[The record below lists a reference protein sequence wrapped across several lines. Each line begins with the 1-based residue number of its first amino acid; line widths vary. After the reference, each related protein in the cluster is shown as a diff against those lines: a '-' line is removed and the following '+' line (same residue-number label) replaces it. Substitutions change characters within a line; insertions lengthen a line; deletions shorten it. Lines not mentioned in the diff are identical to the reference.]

1 MAESLSSFA
10 ANALLD
16 CLFNNTAVSAVAN
29 AYIKLHTAAPGSAG
43 TANAATETTRKAVSC
58 SAASGGAVTSDA
70 DIVWTAIAGSQ
81 DATHFSL
88 WDHVSAGNFWGSGT
102 ITANAYTAGDTYT
115 IPTGDF
121 DVSFT
126 VAS

>member
-1 MAESLSSFA
+1 MAESISTA
-10 ANALLD
+10 VANSILNLI
-16 CLFNNTAVSAVAN
+16 FNNTAWTAIAQ
-29 AYIKLHTAAPGSAG
+29 AYIKLHTGAPGSAG

-58 SAASGGAVTSDA
+58 SAAASGAITSDA
-70 DIVWTAIAGSQ
+70 DIVWTSIAGSQ
-81 DATHFSL
+81 DATHFSI
-88 WDHVSAGNFWGSGT
+88 WDDLTAGNFLGSGT
-102 ITANAYTAGDTYT
+102 ITANAYTAGDTFT